1 MSQYPLYVT
10 ILTKVGISGVI
21 SNMFAIPGY
30 KMYTQLR
37 CNKKGI
43 IVYILEDYHFEKY
56 NVKTSLC
63 GNVIGR

>member
-43 IVYILEDYHFEKY
+43 IVYILEDYHF
-56 NVKTSLC
+56 
-63 GNVIGR
+63 